1 MIQARSTITCPN
13 LNCQAAN
20 SVGNDQ
26 CEECGMVIPY
36 RYLWVKNSSD
46 EIYQSNELIADRYLV
61 IQSGVVLDTKPNES
75 PLFPEEIDE
84 ESTYY
89 AELFPYRNQVPQI
102 FGFFEQ
108 KGVLVALLENSAIY
122 PYAAID
128 NQGKSIAGQLFPQ
141 LLEAWNIS
149 SFLQK
154 LSWFYQLALI
164 WQPLGRLGKTQS
176 ILDPYLVRVD
186 GDCLKILYLVSDQ
199 TVNPSIQ
206 DFANVWQ
213 VLLEQESGRF
223 WHDLFKQM
231 IQGQIYTSETLL
243 AILDQ
248 ELQMIHLSSGSQPTD
263 IEITAMTHRGP
274 TRSENQDACYPS
286 SESHITTKSPDSAW
300 LAVCD
305 GIGGH
310 EGGSLA
316 SQTAIATVKQ
326 YLQNLD
332 LADCSSEQ
340 IVISL
345 ENAVFA
351 ANDAIC
357 ERNDREGRQ
366 EKQRMGT
373 TIVLAY
379 SQGAR
384 LYVTHVGDSRAYR
397 ISATGCYQITVDDD
411 LATRETIYGNAYYRE
426 ATRYPGTGSLTQALG
441 MGASTQLQPTSQML
455 VLNEPSIIL
464 LCSDGLSDFD
474 RIEESWPQEILP
486 VLRGERSAYEATQR
500 LIDLANIQNGHDNV
514 TVGLLYFHGQ
524 AATTQLQTSKTELIG
539 PTLMSLGSSNNQNAQ
554 GQNKSRSPRPV
565 IPRTQPVNPP
575 RQNMQP
581 LKWAFAFLICA
592 GVFGGA
598 GFWGLRYAQEWFGA
612 ATPEASPTPAKLQ
625 VATNRFLKV
634 EVSPAPLTLLAEP
647 GYSKDGTEA
656 QANGFLPPGTIV
668 ELKGGLV
675 DATKVSW
682 TRLKVCSVP
691 ADAVTASVPEG
702 GTPLKPIAAGSEGWQ
717 QESQVTA
724 KALPVRE
731 LLAGQ
736 LGICDPNQP
745 ALASPSSEANPAPSL
760 LSSPLS
766 SPEDSSEP
774 TSETTSE
781 PSSDPTPA
789 TTAP

>member
-13 LNCQAAN
+13 PNCQAAN
-20 SVGNDQ
+20 AVGDDQ
-26 CEECGMVIPY
+26 CNECGMIIPH
-36 RYLWVKNSSD
+36 RYLWITSNNGK
-46 EIYQSNELIADRYLV
+46 IYQPNELIADRYLV
-61 IQSGVVLDTKPNES
+61 IQSGVVLDTKPHES

-89 AELFPYRNQVPQI
+89 AELFPYRNQVSQI

-108 KGVLVALLENSAIY
+108 KGVLVPLLENSAIY
-122 PYAAID
+122 PYSAVD
-128 NQGKSIAGQLFPQ
+128 SQGKSIAGQLFPQ
-141 LLEAWNIS
+141 LLEVWNIS

-176 ILDPYLVRVD
+176 ILDPHLVRVD
-186 GDCLKILYLVSDQ
+186 GDRLKILYLDTDR

-231 IQGQIYTSETLL
+231 IQGQIHSSETLL

-248 ELQMIHLSSGSQPTD
+248 ELQVIHLSSGSQPTD

-286 SESHITTKSPDSAW
+286 SESHIAVKSPNPVW

-316 SQTAIATVKQ
+316 SQTAIATVRQ
-326 YLQNLD
+326 YLQDID
-332 LADCSSEQ
+332 LTDCSSEQ
-340 IVISL
+340 IVTAL

-426 ATRYPGTGSLTQALG
+426 ATQYPGTGSLTQALG
-441 MGASTQLQPTSQML
+441 MGSSTQLQPTSQML
-455 VLNEPSIIL
+455 VLNEPTIIL

-524 AATTQLQTSKTELIG
+524 AATTQLQTSKTELTG
-539 PTLMSLGSSNNQNAQ
+539 PTLMALGSNSQNTN
-554 GQNKSRSPRPV
+554 GQNKSRSLGPT
-565 IPRTQPVNPP
+565 IPRTQPVNMP
-575 RQNMQP
+575 RQNAQP

-598 GFWGLRYAQEWFGA
+598 GFWGLRYVQERFGA

-625 VATNRFLKV
+625 VETNRFLKV

-647 GYSKDGTEA
+647 GYPKDGTEA
-656 QANGFLPPGTIV
+656 PANGFLPPGTIV

-691 ADAVTASVPEG
+691 ADAVAAPVPEG

-717 QESQVTA
+717 QESQVTT
-724 KALPVRE
+724 KALPVQE
-731 LLAGQ
+731 LPAAQ
-736 LGICDPNQP
+736 LGACDPNQSP
-745 ALASPSSEANPAPSL
+745 AATPSPASPASEP
-760 LSSPLS
+760 
-766 SPEDSSEP
+766 SPEPSPEP
-774 TSETTSE
+774 TSSTT
-781 PSSDPTPA
+781 TP
-789 TTAP
+789 